1 MGLALP
7 AQPGFVVN
15 ENLDELAELTRSTG
29 SVVVGRSLQYR
40 KEPDGRTL
48 IGRGK
53 VSDGGGVGYGG
64 GGGRFNRCGA
74 RF

>member
-29 SVVVGRSLQYR
+29 SVV
-40 KEPDGRTL
+40 
-48 IGRGK
+48 
-53 VSDGGGVGYGG
+53 
-64 GGGRFNRCGA
+64 
-74 RF
+74 